1 MVTTQAL
8 RAQHVVPTAVPHAF
22 AHRRTPVRW
31 TAGGRVGAAILAFLI
46 LTALLGPLLV
56 DADPD
61 RQSLRDRLLPPI
73 AFGGGWA
80 HSFGTDQLGRDLLAR
95 LVNGARTSLAIG
107 IVATLIAGVIGVSL
121 GLVAGYLG
129 GPADRIVTFLADAQL
144 AMPFVIVAI
153 GVVAV
158 LGNSTRNVVLVLAI
172 TGWVA
177 YTRVVRLQA
186 AALRS
191 APFVEV
197 ARALGATRW
206 RVMGRHILPNV
217 AGPVIVI
224 ASQQIAAMILYEA
237 ALSYLGLGVSS
248 GTITWGGM
256 LADGRETLLTA
267 WWISAIPG
275 IAIAIAILGTNL
287 FGDWLQ
293 NVIARR
299 AR

>member
-1 MVTTQAL
+1 M
-8 RAQHVVPTAVPHAF
+8 
-22 AHRRTPVRW
+22 
-31 TAGGRVGAAILAFLI
+31 
-46 LTALLGPLLV
+46 
-56 DADPD
+56 
-61 RQSLRDRLLPPI
+61 
-73 AFGGGWA
+73 
-80 HSFGTDQLGRDLLAR
+80 
-95 LVNGARTSLAIG
+95 AIG

-177 YTRVVRLQA
+177 YTRVVRLQSS
-186 AALRS
+186 ALRS
-191 APFVEV
+191 APFVEA

-206 RVMGRHILPNV
+206 RVMGRHVLPNV

-267 WWISAIPG
+267 WWVSAIPG

>member
-1 MVTTQAL
+1 MVTTQVL
-8 RAQHVVPTAVPHAF
+8 RAQHAVPTAVPHAF
-22 AHRRTPVRW
+22 APRRTPVRW
-31 TAGGRVGAAILAFLI
+31 TAGGRIGAAILVLLI

-56 DADPD
+56 EADPD

-73 AFGGGWA
+73 AFDGGWA
-80 HSFGTDQLGRDLLAR
+80 HPLGTDQLGRDLLAR

-107 IVATLIAGVIGVSL
+107 IVATLIAGAIGVSL
-121 GLVAGYLG
+121 GLVAGYMG
-129 GPADRIVTFLADAQL
+129 GPADRIVTFVADAQL

-186 AALRS
+186 ATLRS
-191 APFVEV
+191 APFVEA
-197 ARALGATRW
+197 ARAFGATRW
-206 RVMGRHILPNV
+206 RVMGRHVLPNV

-267 WWISAIPG
+267 WWVSAIPG